1 MKIIRTLLGTIGF
14 AVAMLIAKKAH
25 AEEPQAFNA
34 KEFSL
39 SLYGTGAIETDARA
53 KEAVQ
58 VGTGIGADYFITRG
72 FGVGVRGELSDFSHS
87 VIDRSSGRLIAR
99 APLWDTVAP
108 YGYVEGGFDFERDR
122 LFAGAG
128 GGVEVRLQKYVKLP
142 LNAFGEA
149 GLETTTRGEATGRVA
164 VGVRLPIGK

>member
-1 MKIIRTLLGTIGF
+1 MKKLEM
-14 AVAMLIAKKAH
+14 AMLVTVVLAISAVFARG
-25 AEEPQAFNA
+25 EEPHAFNA

-72 FGVGVRGELSDFSHS
+72 FGVGARAELSDFSHS
-87 VIDRSSGRLIAR
+87 VVDRSSGRLTAR
-99 APLWDTVAP
+99 APLWDAVAP

-128 GGVEVRLQKYVKLP
+128 GGVEARFTKRVG
-142 LNAFGEA
+142 AFAEL
-149 GLETTTRGEATGRVA
+149 GLETTTRGEATGRA
-164 VGVRLPIGK
+164 AAGIRLPF